1 MALQRETSAGYM
13 ANLVG
18 RLFLREL
25 ERNLAPL
32 GLTPAHMPVL
42 LALEGG
48 AALTQKVLAARA
60 RVEQPTMTATLN
72 RMERD
77 GLIER
82 RINPQ
87 DGRSMLI
94 ELTPAAV
101 ERLPAVENVVT
112 AINAL
117 VLEQLTLEER
127 GQFFALLQKVMT
139 VLEAQEDRAPWP

>member
-18 RLFLREL
+18 WLFLREL